1 MLFDLTGR
9 ICEYK
14 DVATLPL
21 ALVGKAVTFG
31 AGGASIKPADSRAPN
46 CAFGRSWASNDGL
59 VCDAQVRS

>member
-1 MLFDLTGR
+1 MFDLTGR

-31 AGGASIKPADSRAPN
+31 AGGASIKPLTAERPTALWGAAGRATM
-46 CAFGRSWASNDGL
+46 DGF
-59 VCDAQVRS
+59 DAQIRS